1 MPQGFF
7 SGGCTTPKRP
17 HYAHGK
23 SRRAHPNRLELKK
36 YCRWCKKHPPHRET
50 KWRPR
55 VVALTARAPDSKSGG
70 WGFESLHPCHF
81 VRGREA
87 MGIVTRIR
95 EFVQEVLAEFRKVT
109 WPSRQELINSTTI
122 VIVVTV
128 VLAFFLG
135 GVDIALSKVVERIL
149 R

>member
-1 MPQGFF
+1 
-7 SGGCTTPKRP
+7 
-17 HYAHGK
+17 
-23 SRRAHPNRLELKK
+23 
-36 YCRWCKKHPPHRET
+36 
-50 KWRPR
+50 
-55 VVALTARAPDSKSGG
+55 
-70 WGFESLHPCHF
+70 
-81 VRGREA
+81 

-135 GVDIALSKVVERIL
+135 GVDIGLARVVERIL